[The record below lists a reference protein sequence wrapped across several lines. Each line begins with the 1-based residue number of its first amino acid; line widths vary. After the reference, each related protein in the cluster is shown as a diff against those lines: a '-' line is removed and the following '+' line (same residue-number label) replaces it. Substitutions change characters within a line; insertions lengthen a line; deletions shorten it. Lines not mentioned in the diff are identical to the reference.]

1 MTGITFGGSKTSDQL
16 AKDVGANT
24 EAVDGYSYPD
34 APEVSAIK
42 DISFFESLVPMF
54 KTMAVRDDLAKAEI
68 IEKSFKDDDRF
79 GGMFTDD
86 FNNPM
91 LVWNDQAYYIN
102 KPGFSTTDL
111 MTVLGEI
118 IKYAPATKFV
128 NRAKTLKQTVKRG
141 VLSYPA
147 TEMASQTLENALAP
161 ETDKIKPKYPY
172 SVSPPLISGE
182 VDIDL
187 GDAMDVAT
195 STAVDVG
202 SDVLVPPV
210 LKTVGKVAKTI
221 AKPIVKPIEKVIG
234 ETLYPKIRESVALGI
249 KSVDEGLDESKLEQV
264 AGKDKE
270 FVTLIT
276 EGQRTGDRDQI
287 AEEMTI
293 RGLKGEANRIITVF
307 DQQQLDQI
315 KQGAKQLQEEFGS
328 GQINPLSDDIIAETA
343 TDIANTVQEGLK
355 KQKVKGTESFDIAFG
370 KKPFKQTKFSN
381 VLLTNQGAKNMADE
395 LLTFI
400 KKSADGDPDYKVLK
414 GVENELQKIQKSGNI
429 FGKDKNSLET
439 IARFERYLK
448 RKFNVAFNNN
458 PDEARMIGQV
468 KDKLNDFIRTNV
480 KKGVIEGDT
489 VFLNELKNAKDL
501 FYSAFQLEGKGFA
514 KKGTARANAN
524 KILQSLTDSELNNR
538 QAVNLL
544 FGASKFLPSS
554 GLASAIKV
562 LQRNLPD
569 KEKQVVMALL
579 KDGLLEKAFTNNKT
593 GEITRKA
600 IVGQYRDVF
609 VRNKDFA
616 ELLFSQKE
624 LKKINKFYREVVPTL
639 SAELNINPSGSG
651 FLVLNSLARLGIFNY
666 GSTIPIL
673 SEASKGAARLSEQDK
688 AIEAIRGY
696 ISRGNQPLLSS
707 TTSAIIREE
716 LLPDQIE
723 GDDPNI
729 KEADVEVKPQSK
741 LETPQ
746 QTIGDVN
753 VTSPNIEISPPTTQE
768 QPVQTASLPTTP
780 NSKGITSL
788 NKGEQ
793 FEGLFPTDNLGR
805 MIANRRS

>member
-1 MTGITFGGSKTSDQL
+1 MGFSFGRSKTSEEL
-16 AKDVGANT
+16 NKDVGANT

-34 APEVSAIK
+34 VPEVSAIK
-42 DISFFESLVPMF
+42 DVSFFESLVPNF
-54 KTMAVRDDLAKAEI
+54 KMMMVRDDLAKAEV
-68 IEKSFKDDDRF
+68 IEKNFKDDDRF

-91 LVWNDQAYYIN
+91 LVWNNQAYYIN
-102 KPGFSTTDL
+102 KPGFSKTDL

-141 VLSYPA
+141 LLSYPP

-161 ETDKIKPKYPY
+161 ETEKMKPKYPY
-172 SVSPPLISGE
+172 SVSPPLVSGE

-210 LKTVGKVAKTI
+210 LKTAGKVAKTI

-234 ETLYPKIRESVALGI
+234 ETLYPRIRESVALGI
-249 KSVDEGLDESKLEQV
+249 KSVDESLDESKLKEV
-264 AGKDKE
+264 AGDDRE

-276 EGQRTGDRDQI
+276 EGQRTGNRDQI
-287 AEEMTI
+287 AEEMTL
-293 RGLKGEANRIITVF
+293 RGLQGEAGKIITVF
-307 DQQQLDQI
+307 DKQQLEQI

-328 GQINPLSDDIIAETA
+328 GQINPLSDDILAETA
-343 TDIANTVQEGLK
+343 TDIAKTVQEGLETTK
-355 KQKVKGTESFDIAFG
+355 KQGTESFDIAFG
-370 KKPFKQTKFSN
+370 KKPFKQAKFSN
-381 VLLTNQGAKNMADE
+381 VLMTNQGAKNMADE

-400 KKSADGDPDYKVLK
+400 KKSADGDPDYNVLK
-414 GVENELQKIQKSGNI
+414 NVEKELERIQSSGKIFDN
-429 FGKDKNSLET
+429 DKNSLET

-448 RKFNVAFNNN
+448 RKFNVAFNKN

-480 KKGVIEGDT
+480 KKGVIEGDE

-544 FGASKFLPSS
+544 FGASKFVPTS

-562 LQRNLPD
+562 LQRNLPE

-600 IVGQYRDVF
+600 IVGQYRDIF
-609 VRNKDFA
+609 IRNKDFA

-651 FLVLNSLARLGIFNY
+651 FLILNSLARLGIFNY
-666 GSTIPIL
+666 GATIPIL

-707 TTSAIIREE
+707 TTSAIIRED
-716 LLPDQIE
+716 LLPDRVD

-729 KEADVEVKPQSK
+729 KEAEDVEVKPQSR
-741 LETPQ
+741 LITPQ
-746 QTIGDVN
+746 QEIGDVN
-753 VTSPNIEISPPTTQE
+753 VTSPNINITPPMTQE
-768 QPVQTASLPTTP
+768 QPVQAASLPTSP
-780 NSKGITSL
+780 SEGITSL